1 VFGFQG
7 RMLWD

>member
-7 RMLWD
+7 RMR

>member
-7 RMLWD
+7 RML

>member
-7 RMLWD
+7 RIL